1 VDYVRVYQVVIDKI
15 MKALNFRINVPVT
28 ILLLL
33 AITLSET
40 IKSQESSKISSSQY
54 LFPDFKMSKIQMK
67 SGQDQMV
74 PVNYNTLSEKMV
86 YQKGSDLLDL
96 VNTDMVD
103 TVFLQDSK
111 FVPADNS
118 FHEVMLV
125 APVSFFIQHK
135 GKLIPPGTPAGYG
148 GTSQTS
154 ATSVK
159 SSIQTPQGYY
169 NLKLPDDY
177 TVRQDDIYW
186 IRKGGKYYSFV
197 NERQFLKLIPDEIS
211 DIKQFI
217 KLNNIKFAKIPDV
230 VKLLKYYNQIVR
242 N

>member
-1 VDYVRVYQVVIDKI
+1 
-15 MKALNFRINVPVT
+15 MGAFNFRINVPVT

-40 IKSQESSKISSSQY
+40 IKSQESSEISSSQFLY
-54 LFPDFKMSKIQMK
+54 PDFKMSKIRMK

-74 PVNYNTLSEKMV
+74 PLNYNTLSEKIV
-86 YQKGSDLLDL
+86 YPKGSDLLDL

-103 TVFLQDSK
+103 TVFLQNSR
-111 FVPADNS
+111 FVPADKS
-118 FHEVMLV
+118 FYEVMLV
-125 APVSFFIQHK
+125 APVSLFIQHK
-135 GKLIPPGTPAGYG
+135 GKLIPPGTPAAYG

-154 ATSVK
+154 STSVK
-159 SSIQTPQGYY
+159 SSIITPQGYY
-169 NLKLPDDY
+169 NLKLPEDY

-197 NERQFLKLIPDEIS
+197 NERQFLKLIPNEVP

-217 KLNNIKFAKIPDV
+217 KLNNIKFGNIPDI
-230 VKLLKYYNQIVR
+230 VKLLKYYNQIVH